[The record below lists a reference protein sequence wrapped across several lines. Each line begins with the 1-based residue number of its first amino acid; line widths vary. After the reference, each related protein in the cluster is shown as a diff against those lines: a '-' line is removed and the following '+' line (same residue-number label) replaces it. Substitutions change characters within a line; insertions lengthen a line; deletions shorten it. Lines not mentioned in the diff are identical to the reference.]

1 MNSSINDNYPRVRM
15 LGDAALTFEF
25 GAGID
30 LATHAQVMGFAATLE
45 TRRRNGALPGVIEWV
60 PAFASVTVYLDA
72 TCDAPE
78 ATPEA
83 LLEMAR
89 DASPVTRAGTGWRIP
104 VCFAPEFAPDLIPLA
119 ESCGI
124 TPAQVVALMCEA
136 EFRVY
141 MLGFLPGFP
150 YLGGLPKVLDM
161 PRLAVPR
168 KAVPERSVAVAGRMC
183 AVYPWDSPG
192 GWHLLGRTPLRLFD
206 LKDPTCPAL
215 FAPGDL
221 VRWQAVEADHFRAL
235 DERARRG
242 ELAREDFKVVV
253 EGGL

>member
-124 TPAQVVALMCEA
+124 TPEQVVALMCEA

-161 PRLAVPR
+161 PRLAVR
-168 KAVPERSVAVAGRMC
+168 EAVRACGAAGRMC
-183 AVYPWDSPG
+183 AVYQIVWRMA
-192 GWHLLGRTPLRLFD
+192 LLGAPLRLFD
-206 LKDPTCPAL
+206 LKDLTRLAL

-221 VRWQAVEADHFRAL
+221 VRWQR
-235 DERARRG
+235 
-242 ELAREDFKVVV
+242 
-253 EGGL
+253 